1 MKVTLFTGNQ
11 ERHNYF
17 INLLSDTV
25 TELNVIQEN
34 RTLFPGVV
42 SGGYPQSDLMRDY
55 FLKEYFQ
62 FFFYY
67 WYCLQWFIFMLPGVL
82 TPLLNWK

>member
-55 FLKEYFQ
+55 FLKEYYLSSTNQ
-62 FFFYY
+62 
-67 WYCLQWFIFMLPGVL
+67 LI
-82 TPLLNWK
+82 